1 MKNFFSIFA
10 VIAVLSCASYEM
22 VSTSVLHEPAHL
34 KDLQGSSLT
43 ILPIDINYGAI
54 NLTIDLRDVQ
64 IRVNGQAVTLQD
76 QYLME
81 YEDDE
86 LGTIGVLDSNI
97 FELAGL
103 DKAKLGAYASE
114 RFIALMRGEATYT
127 EPFFRG
133 FGAGDMGHLSNQAIN
148 WDYEAVNP
156 PQPVYYGDPAPLVFP
171 TIVDLNDAQSDNVQD
186 TDYVLKMEVQLSSEV
201 GEILSGG
208 EEDYYGSSFSA
219 ASGPEEGDYVLFLRS
234 SIYYEL
240 LDANGNEVFNSNIT
254 YEYPLNDYDVREIV
268 LPVTPGN
275 ADAFAKYF
283 RDFDYESI
291 ALELIDEFIPRII
304 PAFSNFYVTTV
315 TAVEIVEEEVE

>member
-156 PQPVYYGDPAPLVFP
+156 PQPVYYGDPAPWSSLPSWTSTMLKAITSKTPIMSSKWKCNSPQKWVKSFQVEKKITTALLFLLHQDQKKETMCFSSDPASTTNCWMP
-171 TIVDLNDAQSDNVQD
+171 TE
-186 TDYVLKMEVQLSSEV
+186 TKSSIATSPTN
-201 GEILSGG
+201 ILSTTMTF
-208 EEDYYGSSFSA
+208 EKSSC
-219 ASGPEEGDYVLFLRS
+219 
-234 SIYYEL
+234 
-240 LDANGNEVFNSNIT
+240 
-254 YEYPLNDYDVREIV
+254 PLP
-268 LPVTPGN
+268 LVTPMPSPNTSGILTMSPSLWN
-275 ADAFAKYF
+275 
-283 RDFDYESI
+283 
-291 ALELIDEFIPRII
+291 
-304 PAFSNFYVTTV
+304 
-315 TAVEIVEEEVE
+315 